1 MKVIVLT
8 WGDLALCSKEQRLL
22 GNKRSEKSAAVVVL
36 VAQTRKD
43 QTEEG
48 NGIIVFASVVQ
59 QKSLAGKE
67 RIRADRSG
75 TPKGAEAC

>member
-8 WGDLALCSKEQRLL
+8 WGDLALRSKEQRLL

-36 VAQTRKD
+36 VQTRKD

-48 NGIIVFASVVQ
+48 NGIIVSASVVQ

>member
-8 WGDLALCSKEQRLL
+8 WGDLALCSKERRLL
-22 GNKRSEKSAAVVVL
+22 GNKRSEKSAEVVVL

-48 NGIIVFASVVQ
+48 NGVIEFANVVQ
-59 QKSLAGKE
+59 QKSLASKE
-67 RIRADRSG
+67 RIRADRGG
-75 TPKGAEAC
+75 TPKDTEAC